1 MVQKENLLIA
11 NSGYILTDGEIYS
24 PIIDLGNCKTINDYS
39 EITEEEYKKRLKERE
54 LENKQFLICDTL
66 I

>member
-11 NSGYILTDGEIYS
+11 DKGHILTDNEIYS